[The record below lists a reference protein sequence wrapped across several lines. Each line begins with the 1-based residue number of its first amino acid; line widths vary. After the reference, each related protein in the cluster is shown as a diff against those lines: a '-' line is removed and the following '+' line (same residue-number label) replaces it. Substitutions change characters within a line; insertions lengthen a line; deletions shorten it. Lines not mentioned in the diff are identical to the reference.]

1 MGSHKHYVSGTP
13 GRNRRYKAAQQREA
27 QKDEERERQRREKRA
42 PREFTSPI
50 EAVRK
55 FKPK

>member
-1 MGSHKHYVSGTP
+1 MGS
-13 GRNRRYKAAQQREA
+13 RNSKYKADRQREA
-27 QKDEERERQRREKRA
+27 QKEEERERQRREKRA

-55 FKPK
+55 FRPT